1 MEGPVIRNVSFST
14 ICSGGSP
21 EMPRKEE
28 IKKVL
33 LIGSGP
39 IQIGQAAEFD
49 FSGSQACRALREE
62 GVIVVLVNSNPA
74 TIQTDPGMA
83 DEIYIEPLRADII
96 EKIIEKERP
105 DGILSGMGGQTGLNL
120 TAELA
125 ERGALKNVAI
135 LGTPLEAIY
144 HGEDREKFRDLMQQI
159 GEPVPRSVILN
170 NIADIGEAIREVGL
184 PAIIRPAY
192 TLGGA
197 GGGIAHNDDELRKIV
212 EIGLNRSRIHQVLIE
227 ESVVGWKEIEF
238 EVMRDAADTCITVCG
253 MENVDAMGIHTGE
266 SVVVAPILT
275 LRDDEYQTLRSAAIK
290 IIRALDVQGGCN
302 IQFAYKDGDY
312 RVIEVNP
319 RVSRSSALA
328 SKATG
333 YPIARVAAKIAIGLR
348 LDEIQNSVTG
358 CTPASFEPSIDYVV
372 VKVPRWPFDK
382 FKGADRTLTTAMKST
397 GEVMAIGRT
406 LEESFKKALRSLDTD
421 MPHHSNP
428 GEIRM
433 ILSRPTD
440 ERFSTLFDAFRQGF
454 SVEEVARL
462 TNITPFFLEKIRNIV
477 DLEQSLALD
486 SNPDQIV
493 RAKRCGFTNSE
504 LVRITGRN
512 WEEIEA
518 IAGLPTYKM
527 VDTCAAEFP
536 ATTPYYYS
544 TWESESEI
552 RKQEK
557 QKVLILGSGPIRIGQ
572 GIEFDYC
579 TVHAVKALR
588 EEGIEVHI
596 VNNNPETV
604 STDFDTSD
612 RLYFEP
618 MQLEDITSI
627 LKTDNYYGIMVQFGG
642 QNAVNLAVPI
652 EGEIQRLGL
661 STRILGTSPDAMDVA
676 EDRDRFSI
684 LLDRLHIPS
693 PPNSSAYSVEE
704 AREKATRIG
713 YPVLVRPSYV
723 LGGRAMEIVHDE
735 VELESYMKEAVRVSR
750 NHPVLIDQFLQNAIE
765 LDVDAI
771 CDGEDVLIGGIME
784 HIEEAGVHSGDS
796 ACVIPTQS
804 LGPAVLA
811 RVREYT
817 KAIALGL
824 GVVGLV
830 NIQLAIKGNT
840 VYVLEANPRASR
852 TVPFVSKATGI
863 PLAMLAAKTMMGKKI
878 KDLGYRETPI
888 SHVAVKEVLLPFN
901 KLPGVDTVLG
911 PEMKS
916 TGEVMGI
923 DYDFGRAYYK
933 ACISADNEL
942 PVKGKVFISVSSEQK
957 DEVIGIARKLI
968 GLGLTLYGTEGTVAY
983 LAEAGIDAHLI
994 RKVQEGSPNVIDLM
1008 RQGEIRLIINT
1019 PTGKQARQDHYQIMR
1034 AAVDYGIP
1042 YITTVQA
1049 ARAAAQAIEVIQREQ
1064 VTIEPISHYIGNV
1077 GRSGSGGQSS

>member
-1 MEGPVIRNVSFST
+1 
-14 ICSGGSP
+14 
-21 EMPRKEE
+21 MPKRSD

-49 FSGSQACRALREE
+49 FSGTQACKALREE
-62 GVIVVLVNSNPA
+62 GIKVVLVNSNPA
-74 TIQTDPGMA
+74 TIMTDPETA

-96 EKIIEKERP
+96 AKIIEKERP

-125 ERGALKNVAI
+125 EMGALKDVEI
-135 LGTPLEAIY
+135 LGTPLQAIY
-144 HGEDREKFRDLMQQI
+144 RGEDREKFRDLMNEI
-159 GEPVPRSVILN
+159 GEPVPKSVILN
-170 NIADIGEAIREVGL
+170 TASQIDDAIKVIGL
-184 PAIIRPAY
+184 PAVVRPAY

-197 GGGIAHNDDELRKIV
+197 GGGIARTREELTRIV
-212 EIGLNRSRIHQVLIE
+212 ELGLSRSRIHQVLIE
-227 ESVVGWKEIEF
+227 ESVMGWKEIEF
-238 EVMRDAADTCITVCG
+238 EVMRDSSDTCIIICG
-253 MENVDAMGIHTGE
+253 MENVDPMGIHTGE

-275 LRDDEYQTLRSAAIK
+275 LRDDEFQKLRTAAIH

-302 IQFAYKDGDY
+302 IQFAFWEGDY

-348 LDEIQNSVTG
+348 LDEIKNTVTG
-358 CTPASFEPSIDYVV
+358 CTAASFEPTIDYVV

-382 FKGADRTLTTAMKST
+382 FKGADRTLTTSMKST

-406 LEESFKKALRSLDTD
+406 LEEAFMKAKRSIDTD
-421 MPHHSNP
+421 VRSHTSPS
-428 GEIRM
+428 EIRM

-440 ERFSTLFDAFRQGF
+440 ERFHCLFDAFRQGF
-454 SVEEVARL
+454 SLDEIVQL
-462 TNITPFFLEKIRNIV
+462 TSITPFFLEKIKNIV
-477 DLEQSLALD
+477 DLEKHLASHHTPADILAAKKHGFTDTEIAAITGLNPYKIETLALTP
-486 SNPDQIV
+486 S
-493 RAKRCGFTNSE
+493 
-504 LVRITGRN
+504 
-512 WEEIEA
+512 
-518 IAGLPTYKM
+518 YKM

-536 ATTPYYYS
+536 ATTPYFYS
-544 TWESESEI
+544 TQEPVCEI
-552 RKQEK
+552 VPTTR

-588 EEGIEVHI
+588 EEGVEVHI

-612 RLYFEP
+612 RLFFEP
-618 MQLEDITSI
+618 MQLEDIANI
-627 LKTDNYYGIMVQFGG
+627 LKKDHYYGVMVQFGG

-652 EGEIQRLGL
+652 EKEIKRLGL
-661 STRILGTSPDAMDVA
+661 STKILGTSPDAMDIA
-676 EDRDRFSI
+676 EDRDRFSV
-684 LLDRLHIPS
+684 LLDKLHIPS
-693 PPNSSAYSVEE
+693 PANSSAYSEAE
-704 AREKATRIG
+704 ARDKAEKIG

-723 LGGRAMEIVHDE
+723 LGGRAMEIVHDAT
-735 VELESYMKEAVRVSR
+735 ELETYMKEAVRVSQ
-750 NHPVLIDQFLQNAIE
+750 NHPVLIDSYLQNAIE
-765 LDVDAI
+765 LDVDAV

-784 HIEEAGVHSGDS
+784 HIEQAGIHSGDS

-804 LGPAVLA
+804 LSPEVI
-811 RVREYT
+811 RMVREHT
-817 KAIALGL
+817 KKIALGL

-830 NIQLAIKGNT
+830 NIQLAVKHNV

-863 PLAMLAAKTMMGKKI
+863 PIAKIAAKVMIGKRLH
-878 KDLGYRETPI
+878 DLGYEERDI
-888 SHVAVKEVLLPFN
+888 AHVAVKEVLLPFN
-901 KLPGVDTVLG
+901 KLSGVDTMLG

-923 DYDFGRAYYK
+923 DYDFGLAFYK

-942 PVKGKVFISVSSEQK
+942 PLKGNIFISVNIEQK
-957 DEVIGIARKLI
+957 DDVIPIARQLRD
-968 GLGLTLYGTEGTVAY
+968 LGLMLYGTEGTVDY
-983 LAEAGIDAHLI
+983 LYEAGVEAHLV
-994 RKVQEGSPNVIDLM
+994 RKVQEGSPNVIDMM
-1008 RQGEIRLIINT
+1008 RHGEIRLIINT
-1019 PTGKQARQDHYQIMR
+1019 PQDKQSRQDHYQIMR
-1034 AAVDYGIP
+1034 AAVDFSIP
-1042 YITTVQA
+1042 YITTLQA
-1049 ARAAAQAIEVIQREQ
+1049 ARAAALAIDAIKREKM
-1064 VTIEPISHYIGNV
+1064 TLEPISHYLK
-1077 GRSGSGGQSS
+1077 

>member
-1 MEGPVIRNVSFST
+1 MPKKAYIR
-14 ICSGGSP
+14 
-21 EMPRKEE
+21 
-28 IKKVL
+28 KVL

-62 GVIVVLVNSNPA
+62 GVRVVLVNSNPA
-74 TIQTDPGMA
+74 TIQTDPEMA
-83 DEIYIEPLRADII
+83 DEIYIEPIKADII
-96 EKIIEKERP
+96 EKIIRKEKP
-105 DGILSGMGGQTGLNL
+105 DGILSGMGGQTGLNM

-125 ERGALKNVAI
+125 ERGALKGVEI

-144 HGEDREKFRDLMQQI
+144 QGEDREKFRALMERI
-159 GEPVPRSVILN
+159 GEPVPKSMILN
-170 NIADIGEAIREVGL
+170 RMDQVGEALRTVGL

-192 TLGGA
+192 TLGGS
-197 GGGIAHNDDELRKIV
+197 GGGIAHTREELARII
-212 EIGLNRSRIHQVLIE
+212 EIGLTRSRIHQVLVE

-238 EVMRDAADTCITVCG
+238 EVMRDAADTCIIVCG

-275 LRDDEYQTLRSAAIK
+275 LRDDEFQTLRTAAIK

-302 IQFAYKDGDY
+302 IQFAYRDGEY

-348 LDEIQNSVTG
+348 LDEIMNSVTG
-358 CTPASFEPSIDYVV
+358 CTPASFEPAIDYIV

-382 FKGADRTLTTAMKST
+382 FRNADRTLTTAMKST

-406 LEESFKKALRSLDTD
+406 VEEAFKKALRSLDTD
-421 MPHHSNP
+421 METHTSPP
-428 GEIRM
+428 EIRM

-440 ERFSTLFDAFRQGF
+440 ERFHTLFDAVRAGIP
-454 SVEEVARL
+454 VAEIAEM
-462 TNITPFFLEKIRNIV
+462 THISPFFIEKIKNIV
-477 DLEQSLALD
+477 NMENRLRESAQTDDILLAR
-486 SNPDQIV
+486 SY
-493 RAKRCGFTNSE
+493 GFTASE
-504 LVRITGRN
+504 IASLTGLSPDRIR
-512 WEEIEA
+512 EIS
-518 IAGLPTYKM
+518 GDPTYKI

-536 ATTPYYYS
+536 ARTPYFYS
-544 TWESESEI
+544 TWDTECEI
-552 RKQEK
+552 PRTDR

-588 EEGIEVHI
+588 EEKVEVHI

-612 RLYFEP
+612 RLFFEP
-618 MQLEDITSI
+618 MTLEDIINI
-627 LKTDNYYGIMVQFGG
+627 LQKDTYMGVMVQFGG
-642 QNAVNLAVPI
+642 QNAVNLAVPLQ
-652 EGEIQRLGL
+652 EEIRRLGL
-661 STRILGTSPDAMDVA
+661 ATKVLGTSPDSMDIA

-684 LLDRLHIPS
+684 LLDKLGIPS
-693 PPNSSAYSVEE
+693 PPNSSAYSLGE
-704 AREKATRIG
+704 AREKAAAIG

-723 LGGRAMEIVHDE
+723 LGGRAMEIIHDE
-735 VELESYMKEAVRVSR
+735 VELEGYMKEAVRVSR
-750 NHPVLIDQFLQNAIE
+750 NHPVLIDSFLQNAIE
-765 LDVDAI
+765 LDVDAA
-771 CDGEDVLIGGIME
+771 CDGSDVLIGGIME

-804 LGPAVLA
+804 LPPSIIETVKD
-811 RVREYT
+811 YT
-817 KAIALGL
+817 RKIALAL
-824 GVVGLV
+824 GVVGLI
-830 NIQLAIKGNT
+830 NIQLAVKDGI

-863 PLAMLAAKTMMGKKI
+863 PLAKIAAKVMIGKKI
-878 KDLGYRETPI
+878 RDLGYVEKPF

-933 ACISADNEL
+933 ACVSADNTL
-942 PVKGKVFISVSSEQK
+942 PLEGNIFISISKDQK
-957 DEVIGIARKLI
+957 DEVIPIARKLHEI
-968 GLGLTLYGTEGTVAY
+968 GLRLFGTAGTVEY
-983 LAEAGIDAHLI
+983 LNDAGIPAQQV
-994 RKVQEGSPNVIDLM
+994 RKVQEGSPNAIDLL
-1008 RQGEIRLIINT
+1008 RRGEIRLIINT
-1019 PTGKQARQDHYQIMR
+1019 PTDKQSRQDHYQIMR
-1034 AAVDYGIP
+1034 AAVDYGVP
-1042 YITTVQA
+1042 YITTIQA
-1049 ARAAAQAIEVIQREQ
+1049 ARAATMAIESIRKEQ
-1064 VTIEPISHYIGNV
+1064 LTIEPLSHYLEAI
-1077 GRSGSGGQSS
+1077 

>member
-1 MEGPVIRNVSFST
+1 MPKKAHIR
-14 ICSGGSP
+14 
-21 EMPRKEE
+21 
-28 IKKVL
+28 KVL

-62 GVIVVLVNSNPA
+62 GVRVVLVNSNPA
-74 TIQTDPGMA
+74 TIQTDPEMA
-83 DEIYIEPLRADII
+83 DEIYIEPIKADII
-96 EKIIEKERP
+96 ERIIRKEKP
-105 DGILSGMGGQTGLNL
+105 DGILSGMGGQTGLNM

-125 ERGALKNVAI
+125 ERGALKGVEI

-144 HGEDREKFRDLMQQI
+144 QGEDREKFRALMERI
-159 GEPVPRSVILN
+159 GEPVPRSMILN
-170 NIADIGEAIREVGL
+170 RLEQAEEALRTVGL

-192 TLGGA
+192 TLGGS
-197 GGGIAHNDDELRKIV
+197 GGGIAHTREELTRII
-212 EIGLNRSRIHQVLIE
+212 EIGLTRSRIHQVLVE

-238 EVMRDAADTCITVCG
+238 EVMRDAGDTCIIVCG

-275 LRDDEYQTLRSAAIK
+275 LRDDEFQTLRTAAIK

-302 IQFAYKDGDY
+302 IQFAYRDGEY

-348 LDEIQNSVTG
+348 LDEITNSVTG
-358 CTPASFEPSIDYVV
+358 CTPASFEPAIDYIV

-382 FKGADRTLTTAMKST
+382 FRNADRTLTTAMKST

-406 LEESFKKALRSLDTD
+406 VEEAFKKALRSLDTD
-421 MPHHSNP
+421 MEPHTSP
-428 GEIRM
+428 SEIRM

-440 ERFSTLFDAFRQGF
+440 ERFHTLFDAVRAGF
-454 SVEEVARL
+454 SVAEIAEL
-462 TNITPFFLEKIRNIV
+462 THISPFFIEKIKNIV
-477 DLEQSLALD
+477 DMENRLRESAGEEDILLARRYGFSASEIASLTGLSCD
-486 SNPDQIV
+486 RI
-493 RAKRCGFTNSE
+493 RE
-504 LVRITGRN
+504 ITGD
-512 WEEIEA
+512 
-518 IAGLPTYKM
+518 PTYKI

-536 ATTPYYYS
+536 ARTPYFYS
-544 TWESESEI
+544 TWDTECEI
-552 RKQEK
+552 PRTDR

-588 EEGIEVHI
+588 EEKVEVHI

-612 RLYFEP
+612 RLFFEP
-618 MQLEDITSI
+618 MTLEDIINI
-627 LKTDNYYGIMVQFGG
+627 LQKDTYMGVMVQFGG
-642 QNAVNLAVPI
+642 QNAVNLAVPLQ
-652 EGEIQRLGL
+652 EEMQRLGL
-661 STRILGTSPDAMDVA
+661 ATKVLGTSPDSMDIA

-684 LLDRLHIPS
+684 LLDRLGIPS
-693 PPNSSAYSVEE
+693 PPNSSAYSLGE
-704 AREKATRIG
+704 ARQKAAAIG

-723 LGGRAMEIVHDE
+723 LGGRAMEIIHDE
-735 VELESYMKEAVRVSR
+735 IELEGYMKEAVRVSR
-750 NHPVLIDQFLQNAIE
+750 NHPVLIDSFLQNAIE
-765 LDVDAI
+765 LDVDAV
-771 CDGEDVLIGGIME
+771 CDGSEVLIGGIME

-804 LGPAVLA
+804 LSPSVIATVK
-811 RVREYT
+811 EYT
-817 KAIALGL
+817 RKIALAL
-824 GVVGLV
+824 GVVGLI
-830 NIQLAIKGNT
+830 NIQLAVKDGT

-863 PLAMLAAKTMMGKKI
+863 PLAKIAAKVMIGKKI
-878 KDLGYRETPI
+878 RDLGYVEKPF

-933 ACISADNEL
+933 ACVSADNTL
-942 PVKGKVFISVSSEQK
+942 PLEGNVFISISKDQK
-957 DEVIGIARKLI
+957 DEVIPIARKLHEI
-968 GLGLTLYGTEGTVAY
+968 GLRLFGTAGTVEY
-983 LAEAGIDAHLI
+983 LNDAGIPAQHV
-994 RKVQEGSPNVIDLM
+994 RKVQEGSPNAIDLL
-1008 RQGEIRLIINT
+1008 RRGEIRLIINT
-1019 PTGKQARQDHYQIMR
+1019 PTDKQSRQDHYQIMR
-1034 AAVDYGIP
+1034 AAVDYGVP
-1042 YITTVQA
+1042 YITTIQA
-1049 ARAAAQAIEVIQREQ
+1049 ARAATMAIEAMRKEQ
-1064 VTIEPISHYIGNV
+1064 ITIEPLSHYIGEM
-1077 GRSGSGGQSS
+1077 